1 MMPPPCPVTLL
12 QVLLLY
18 IYKTFNFNENKKKC
32 KALDYDAV
40 QSFKKIGLGWNMQSD
55 EIKLIKERGLKT
67 DNTLPILQGLKTR
80 GGLVFC
86 LLMILEFKKKLKKMP
101 PIFDVES
108 LLLLVDEGDLDGV
121 SALVAHKGEG
131 VVQTKDE
138 WGLTSLHLASATGNE
153 VRKILL

>member
-1 MMPPPCPVTLL
+1 MSSNDFGI
-12 QVLLLY
+12 Q
-18 IYKTFNFNENKKKC
+18 KK
-32 KALDYDAV
+32 V
-40 QSFKKIGLGWNMQSD
+40 
-55 EIKLIKERGLKT
+55 
-67 DNTLPILQGLKTR
+67 
-80 GGLVFC
+80 
-86 LLMILEFKKKLKKMP
+86 KKMP

-153 VRKILL
+153 VRKQFYYKLCPS